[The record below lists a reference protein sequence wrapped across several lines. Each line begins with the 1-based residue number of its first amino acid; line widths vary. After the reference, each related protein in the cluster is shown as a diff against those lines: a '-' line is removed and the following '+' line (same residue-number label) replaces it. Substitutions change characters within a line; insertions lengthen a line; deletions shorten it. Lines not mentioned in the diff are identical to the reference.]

1 MIDPENPR
9 CCDCVGK
16 GVGPSFLRI
25 YQNILFFTP
34 PSFFIVKSWHSLK
47 SGLSKAHMQKFH
59 LVDIQLL
66 EYVIPPAAAAAPP
79 KSPLCYGVSP
89 CYGVTLCYGVS
100 QCYVM

>member
-59 LVDIQLL
+59 LVDISN
-66 EYVIPPAAAAAPP
+66 ISNTAAEQETRG
-79 KSPLCYGVSP
+79 KG
-89 CYGVTLCYGVS
+89 
-100 QCYVM
+100 QCRATQTHLKDLI